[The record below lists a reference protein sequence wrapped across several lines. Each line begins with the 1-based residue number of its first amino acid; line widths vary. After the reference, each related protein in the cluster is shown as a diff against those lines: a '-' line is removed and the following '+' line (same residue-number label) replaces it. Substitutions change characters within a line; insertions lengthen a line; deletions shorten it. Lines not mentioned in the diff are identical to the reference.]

1 MQNSLLNRLPI
12 VVTEVRAVRDSAEKI
27 VDFEWTEVNAPGLAV
42 IGTTREDMV
51 GQRLNDMQAVFR
63 NSVLFDHFK
72 TAVETQK
79 SSENVTKVNYNDS
92 PLNGKSFYLAFA
104 PHGDTCS
111 MVALEATTLQAKLG
125 EVSEHF
131 LLFRDAVKHSAIGTV
146 ITIEAGNIEYANSA
160 FLEALGWQPDDVI
173 GNSLMRYIHPDG
185 REHVIRNTQLILAGR
200 AEEVEGDDIPYRT
213 RTGEKILFSSFTT
226 AMEDQATGKKYYIT
240 QLQDVGEERR
250 LSKALEDALEQAE
263 SASRLKSEFLAN
275 MSHEIRTP
283 LNGVLGMAQVLARS
297 NLDADQTE
305 QVNTVIDSG
314 NTLMVLL
321 NDILDL
327 SKIEAGQLDISP
339 VNCDPRHKLSRIHQ
353 LFAPLAEEKQIA
365 FQFFVDPS
373 VPALLKMDPV
383 RVRQCLSNLLANA
396 MKFTDEGAVTTLV
409 TAEPREH
416 GNHLVKIFVSDT
428 GIGIPEEQQL
438 NIFGNFQQADSS
450 TTRKYGGTGLGLTV
464 TRSLARM
471 MGGDVVVR
479 SEPGKGSVFILSF
492 TATDA
497 AAQIETPD
505 TETVHTLDAS
515 PPSNPYKPDEP
526 DLPAHER
533 GTAETEIATAEPPP
547 VEMTGKTI
555 LVVDDN
561 LINRKVICGL
571 LGDHGFDLHEA
582 ENGLVALEAMKMTA
596 FDLILLDIH
605 MPVMDGI
612 ETLRA
617 MKQSDRLKDMP
628 VIALTANAMSGDR
641 EKYIAMGMNGYIS
654 KPVSHDE
661 VMTELNR
668 TFDQARTLRKTG

>member
-12 VVTEVRAVRDSAEKI
+12 VVTEVRAVRDSARKI
-27 VDFEWTEVNAPGLAV
+27 IDFEWTEVNAPGLAV
-42 IGTTREDMV
+42 IGTTRENMI
-51 GQRLNDMQAVFR
+51 GQRLNDMQAIFR
-63 NSVLFDHFK
+63 NHILFDHFK

-79 SSENVTKVNYNDS
+79 SSEEVTKVSYSNS

-104 PHGDTCS
+104 PHGETCS
-111 MVALEATTLQAKLG
+111 MVALETMTLQKKLG

-131 LLFRDAVKHSAIGTV
+131 LLFRDAVKHSAIGTI
-146 ITIEAGNIEYANSA
+146 ITNGEGNIEYANSA
-160 FLEALGWQPDDVI
+160 FLKALGWQLDDVI
-173 GNSLMRYIHPDG
+173 GKFLMRYIHPDG
-185 REHVIRNTQLILAGR
+185 RERVVRNTQLIISGQ

-226 AMEDQATGKKYYIT
+226 LMADQATGETYYIT

-250 LSKALEDALEQAE
+250 LSRALEDALEQAK

-305 QVNTVIDSG
+305 QINTVIDSG

-383 RVRQCLSNLLANA
+383 RVRQCLSNLLTNA

-409 TAEPREH
+409 TAQPREQ

-438 NIFGNFQQADSS
+438 KIFGDFQQADSS

-497 AAQIETPD
+497 AAQIETPNM
-505 TETVHTLDAS
+505 VHTLE
-515 PPSNPYKPDEP
+515 PSLTLNPFEPSQP
-526 DLPAHER
+526 DLPAPEQ
-533 GTAETEIATAEPPP
+533 GTATTDEPPE
-547 VEMTGKTI
+547 EMTGKTI

-561 LINRKVICGL
+561 LINRKVICSL

-582 ENGLVALEAMKMTA
+582 ENGLVALEAMKVTA

-641 EKYIAMGMNGYIS
+641 EKYIAMGMDGYIS
-654 KPVSHDE
+654 KPVSYNE
-661 VMTELNR
+661 IMTELNR
-668 TFDQARTLRKTG
+668 TFDQARTVRKTG